1 MKPEEIKSILEKI
14 SQTKD
19 RNLVIIDYGNVQKW
33 EKGLGWKI
41 GIKELKNLV
50 KHFTSGHQFLRRFYY
65 GSDFG
70 KGEKNQIMTMW
81 SAAILNKA
89 KMNDFEIIT
98 KRVKYIPDKDYKN
111 GFQKKCNFDVEMTV
125 DMIREHK
132 NYDNVIIFSG
142 DGDMAFVLKY
152 LHDTYNKSAYVFGS
166 RNHTGKELYDAKLEG
181 VIKEIFYAED
191 FEYRLNMNRFGN

>member
-1 MKPEEIKSILEKI
+1 MKQEEIKLFLEKI
-14 SQTKD
+14 GQTRD
-19 RNLVIIDYGNVQKW
+19 RNLVIIDYGNLQKW
-33 EKGLGWKI
+33 ENGLGWKI

-50 KHFTSGHQFLRRFYY
+50 KHLTYGKRFLRRFYY

-89 KMNDFEIIT
+89 KMNDLEIIT

-125 DMIREHK
+125 DMVREQK

-152 LHDTYNKSAYVFGS
+152 LHDTYNKKAYVFGS
-166 RNHTGKELYDAKLEG
+166 RNHIGKELYDAKLAGE
-181 VIKEIFYAED
+181 IKEIFYAED
-191 FEYRLNMNRFGN
+191 FEYRLNMERFKN